1 MQLITSFG
9 SNVAFQSNEVQT
21 FEGKRVWFR
30 RKKMHYQ
37 SFVCLFTA
45 FRRTIN
51 KWRRLQS
58 EQRESKTE
66 RVSGVRNSPTLS
78 NPSLLV
84 SSMGTL
90 RHFSRR

>member
-1 MQLITSFG
+1 MSLFKDMKG
-9 SNVAFQSNEVQT
+9 EP
-21 FEGKRVWFR
+21 EWKRVRFR

-37 SFVCLFTA
+37 LFVCLFTT

-58 EQRESKTE
+58 EQRESKNE

-78 NPSLLV
+78 NPALLLL
-84 SSMGTL
+84 SMRTL
-90 RHFSRR
+90 